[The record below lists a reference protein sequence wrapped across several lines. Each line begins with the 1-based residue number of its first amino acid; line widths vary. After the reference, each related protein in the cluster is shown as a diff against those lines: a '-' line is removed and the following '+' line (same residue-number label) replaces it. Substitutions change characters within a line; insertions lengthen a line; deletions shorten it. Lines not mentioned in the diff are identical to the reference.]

1 MFRAL
6 LCLLPLLL
14 AACGT
19 GPTTSPAPS
28 GDRATWAKQVT
39 EAELAF
45 AKTMA
50 DRDHAAFTR
59 FLSADAGF
67 FSGPQPL
74 RGRAAVAAYWKRF
87 YDGKQAPFS
96 WKPAHVEVLPDG
108 LAMSTGPV
116 FDPAGKPVATFTSVW
131 RQESPGVW
139 RMPSARI
146 SDAASMGCSTRR
158 TDIFTDSRSTD
169 RLGGAGLSEGRVQ
182 RLRA

>member
-6 LCLLPLLL
+6 RLALLCLPVLL

-19 GPTTSPAPS
+19 SPSSAPVT
-28 GDRATWAKQVT
+28 GDRATWTTQVT

-59 FLSADAGF
+59 FLSADAVF

-87 YDGKQAPFS
+87 YEGRQAPFS

-139 RMPSARI
+139 RVVF
-146 SDAASMGCSTRR
+146 DNGCNCPPR
-158 TDIFTDSRSTD
+158 
-169 RLGGAGLSEGRVQ
+169 
-182 RLRA
+182 